1 MECGGVGGSSL
12 VSPTGAHR
20 WSVVY
25 SGARGTNAP
34 TRRRVT
40 LLQVVGPR
48 GELLQR
54 WSRPET
60 EAGLSVG
67 FLAVLLVSYL
77 PVLLIGVDMILIGA
91 MALSLPHLPGPF
103 VAWKVSRDL
112 GQPRA
117 GWPTVSAR
125 ATGVPPHHSGW
136 GAAKRHLGVLGI
148 TPR

>member
-1 MECGGVGGSSL
+1 MECGGVGGSSV

-34 TRRRVT
+34 TRRRVA

-54 WSRPET
+54 WSQPET

-91 MALSLPHLPGPF
+91 MALSLPHLPGLF
-103 VAWKVSRDL
+103 VRGRSRV
-112 GQPRA
+112 
-117 GWPTVSAR
+117 T
-125 ATGVPPHHSGW
+125 W
-136 GAAKRHLGVLGI
+136 GSLERVGL
-148 TPR
+148 R